1 MGRLRE
7 QLEQEWESLA
17 FRPGAEAALRH
28 WAVEDDRLKGFH
40 SFGELMVF
48 LGRPPSARAANDVL
62 AALVR
67 LSADDPLARRSLL
80 HGLIPGLVQLAGFYP
95 SAGEDPDD
103 RLQTVLMLA
112 MERIHEV
119 SGGEVEWPAAS
130 ILGSVRDR
138 LRRAAHR
145 SMEEPNLPIE
155 DALAVPARP
164 DRSAAEELAG
174 LLVSGLRQG
183 SIRREDAALIYTTR
197 VAGHPSSMVA
207 AVMGMDPV
215 AMRARRR
222 RAEQRLA
229 GASVSVC

>member
-17 FRPGAEAALRH
+17 FRPGAEAALRR
-28 WAVEDDRLKGFH
+28 WAAGDDRLKGFDG
-40 SFGELMVF
+40 FGELIVF
-48 LGRPPSARAANDVL
+48 LGQPPSARAANDVL

-67 LSADDPLARRSLL
+67 LSAGDALARRCLL

-103 RLQTVLMLA
+103 RLQTVLMFA
-112 MERIHEV
+112 MERIRDL
-119 SGGEVEWPAAS
+119 SGGEVEWPAAT

-138 LRRAAHR
+138 LRRAVP
-145 SMEEPNLPIE
+145 SGVQEPNLPIE
-155 DALAVPARP
+155 DAITVPARP

-174 LLVSGLRQG
+174 LLVSGLRRG

-207 AVMGMDPV
+207 SVLGMDPV
-215 AMRARRR
+215 AVRARRR

-229 GASVSVC
+229 GTSASVC